1 MVNKMEDGFR
11 LQDVKIT
18 VIGLGLM
25 GGSLALVLKG
35 KCTALY
41 GIDSQHATLKLALDK
56 KIVDQVDSDPAKL
69 LPQAELVILATPVP
83 AILDLIQKL
92 PSLIHHPCIILDVG
106 STKKAI
112 VEAMSTLPERFDPIG
127 GHPICG
133 KEKLGLEHADDCLFQ
148 NTQFVITP
156 LERTTLRAR
165 NAIKQI
171 ISAIGA
177 HPIEMNAEKHDHALA
192 FTSHLPFLI
201 SSALAEILPQEFAE
215 LIGPGFR
222 STSRLA
228 NTPSHMMMGILKTNR
243 ENILNSIHAFHHA
256 LDEIESALQT
266 KDYDNLENILNRS
279 RNSYNTLSADANY
292 SNPTPA

>member
-25 GGSLALVLKG
+25 GGSLALALKG
-35 KCTALY
+35 KCAALY
-41 GIDSQHATLKLALDK
+41 GIDSHLATLKLALDK
-56 KIVDQVDSDPAKL
+56 KIVDQADSDPAKL
-69 LPQAELVILATPVP
+69 LPQADLVILATPVS

-92 PSLIHHPCIILDVG
+92 PLLIHHPCMILDVG

-133 KEKLGLEHADDCLFQ
+133 KEKLGLEQADASLYR
-148 NTQFVITP
+148 NAPFVITP

-165 NAIKQI
+165 NALKQI

-177 HPIEMNAEKHDHALA
+177 YPIEMNAEKHDHALA

-201 SSALAEILPQEFAE
+201 SSALVENLPQGFAQ

-228 NTPSHMMMGILKTNR
+228 STPSHMMMGILKTNR
-243 ENILNSIHAFHHA
+243 ENILNSIHNFHHA

-266 KDYDNLENILNRS
+266 KDYDNLENILNHS